1 MDKIEEQ
8 IKTIIMFKGNINFHH
23 SYKTPLPIHS
33 KSGNNRF
40 YCKDECQCCSKKIDA
55 VHDKRTNGKK
65 IKKNL
70 ILEDGTL
77 KTEIIKLTDWEY
89 RYLHKTCYSVL
100 AYFMAVYFQDL
111 VPPSTKIHYGA
122 KIYEDRYTSKNRF
135 DFFKCNIE
143 HFRSYQQM
151 IYLAKRELAEKNKN
165 KNIKGV
171 YNFYHFTL
179 QFIVERNIKY
189 KGVPPPTFQ

>member
-1 MDKIEEQ
+1 MDKMEEQ

-40 YCKDECQCCSKKIDA
+40 DCKDECQCCSKKIDA

-65 IKKNL
+65 IN
-70 ILEDGTL
+70 
-77 KTEIIKLTDWEY
+77 
-89 RYLHKTCYSVL
+89 SVL

-189 KGVPPPTFQ
+189 KGVPPIAIAKLSAICVGLKPIFIK